1 MKTILL
7 AVAAFGLFSTTTV
20 AASVA
25 GSYGVGLSSETPSA
39 DVRAG
44 SPGKGRVFIGGGL
57 RGGK

>member
-1 MKTILL
+1 MKSLL
-7 AVAAFGLFSTTTV
+7 LGIAAFGFFSATTAV
-20 AASVA
+20 GSVA